1 MPVRKKIF
9 IAVGILLSVSA
20 LLLFPA
26 RKWTDDYFSRKI
38 HAEII
43 RAVETRFNGRA
54 ELQDVEVKLSRCL
67 QITGNK
73 LNIWTSKNSDLPP
86 LITINRF
93 TLHTSLLKIR
103 RRPIRIDFI
112 QIDGLLIQVPAK
124 QEKTPAVSK
133 SKTIAQKI
141 TFASTTH
148 GPPTTPKN
156 LVFVVEKINADKALL
171 KILPKKPGRDPLVFE
186 LHKVHLRSIGDGLPM
201 QYDAVLKNA
210 MPPGLVQTK
219 GSFGPWNQDDPGSTA
234 VSGDYTFQDAD
245 LSVFRGISGKLSS
258 KGRFTGALRRIVADG
273 TTVTPD
279 FAVRSGKKKTHLT
292 TEFHSIIDGTS
303 GDTMLEPVIARFTK
317 TTVVCNGGV
326 VKKAGFRS
334 KSVVLDVKIA
344 EGRVVDLLNLVVPD
358 RPPLLGNIRVNTMF
372 DLPPGNE
379 DVVKRLQLNGTFG
392 LAKAEFTSDTVQDKI
407 EELSR
412 KSRGIHEPRH
422 ERIVSDLQGTFV
434 LKRGS
439 ISFSHLQFS
448 VPGAS
453 VRLAGNYG
461 LLNEQ
466 IHFEGHLQMQAKLSQ
481 TQTGIKSILLKLAD
495 PFFKKGNA
503 GAVVPIKITGTR
515 KDPQFGLNF
524 RKLK

>member
-1 MPVRKKIF
+1 MPLKKKIF
-9 IAVGILLSVSA
+9 IAVGILLTVCA
-20 LLLFPA
+20 LLLFSA
-26 RKWTDDYFSRKI
+26 RKRTSDYLSRKI

-54 ELQDVEVKLSRCL
+54 ELQDVQVKLSLRA

-73 LNIWTSKNSDLPP
+73 LNIWSSKNSDLPP

-93 TLHTSLLKIR
+93 TLHTSLLKLR
-103 RRPIRIDFI
+103 QRPVRIDFV

-124 QEKTPAVSK
+124 QEKSPAVSK
-133 SKTIAQKI
+133 SKVITQRV
-141 TFASTTH
+141 TFASTT
-148 GPPTTPKN
+148 PVPVTSKN
-156 LVFVVEKINADKALL
+156 LVFVVERMNADKAVL
-171 KILPKKPGRDPLVFE
+171 KILPKKTGREPLVFE

-210 MPPGLVQTK
+210 LPPGLVQTK
-219 GSFGPWNQDDPGSTA
+219 GNFGPWNQEDPGATA
-234 VSGDYTFQDAD
+234 LSGDYTFQDAD
-245 LSVFRGISGKLSS
+245 LSVFRGISGKLFS
-258 KGRFTGALRRIVADG
+258 KGRFTGVLRRIVADG
-273 TTVTPD
+273 TTNTPD
-279 FAVRSGKKKTHLT
+279 FAVRPGKQKTQLT
-292 TEFHSIIDGTS
+292 TQFHSIIDGTS
-303 GDTMLEPVIARFTK
+303 GDTMLQPVIARFKK
-317 TTVVCNGGV
+317 TTVVCSGGV
-326 VKKAGFRS
+326 TKKAGFRS
-334 KSVVLDVKIA
+334 KSVVLEVKIA
-344 EGRVVDLLNLVVPD
+344 EGKVEDLLNLVVPD
-358 RPPLLGNIRVNTMF
+358 RPPLLGDIRLNTMF

-412 KSRGIHEPRH
+412 KSRGIHEPKQ

-434 LKRGS
+434 LKGGS
-439 ISFSHLQFS
+439 MSFSHLQFS
-448 VPGAS
+448 VPGAN

-466 IHFEGHLQMQAKLSQ
+466 LYFEGHLQTEAKLSQ

-495 PFFKKGNA
+495 PFFKKKNA